1 MVASPLFALEGPVNI
16 AQPVLQ
22 NIPSFVKWTRRRN
35 AAMRNCRAGGPELRS
50 RAVRFSTSAACRAHA
65 MEETTMTR
73 LLALIAATLLAL
85 AAQAGDNKDK
95 THDMKSTA
103 TFDAL
108 DKNADSQISKTEASA
123 DSKLSDNFAA
133 LDTNGDGYLSKA
145 EFMAKSK
152 T

>member
-1 MVASPLFALEGPVNI
+1 
-16 AQPVLQ
+16 
-22 NIPSFVKWTRRRN
+22 
-35 AAMRNCRAGGPELRS
+35 
-50 RAVRFSTSAACRAHA
+50 
-65 MEETTMTR
+65 MTK
-73 LLALIAATLLAL
+73 LLALIAATLLAV

-95 THDMKSTA
+95 THDSSMKSAA

-123 DSKLSDNFAA
+123 DSKLSDNFAT

-145 EFMAKSK
+145 EFMAKSR

>member
-1 MVASPLFALEGPVNI
+1 
-16 AQPVLQ
+16 
-22 NIPSFVKWTRRRN
+22 
-35 AAMRNCRAGGPELRS
+35 
-50 RAVRFSTSAACRAHA
+50 
-65 MEETTMTR
+65 MTKF
-73 LLALIAATLLAL
+73 LALIAATLLAF

-95 THDMKSTA
+95 SHDKGMHTSA
-103 TFDAL
+103 TFDTL
-108 DKNADSQISKTEASA
+108 DKNADSQISKTEASS

>member
-1 MVASPLFALEGPVNI
+1 
-16 AQPVLQ
+16 
-22 NIPSFVKWTRRRN
+22 
-35 AAMRNCRAGGPELRS
+35 
-50 RAVRFSTSAACRAHA
+50 
-65 MEETTMTR
+65 MTR
-73 LLALIAATLLAL
+73 LLALIAATLLAF
-85 AAQAGDNKDK
+85 AAQAGDTKDK
-95 THDMKSTA
+95 THDTKSTA

-145 EFMAKSK
+145 EYLAAKSK

>member
-1 MVASPLFALEGPVNI
+1 
-16 AQPVLQ
+16 
-22 NIPSFVKWTRRRN
+22 
-35 AAMRNCRAGGPELRS
+35 
-50 RAVRFSTSAACRAHA
+50 
-65 MEETTMTR
+65 MTR
-73 LLALIAATLLAL
+73 FLALIAATLLAF

-95 THDMKSTA
+95 HDTGMKSTA
-103 TFDAL
+103 TFDSL

-145 EFMAKSK
+145 EFMARSK

>member
-1 MVASPLFALEGPVNI
+1 VAGEHRTAGI
-16 AQPVLQ
+16 
-22 NIPSFVKWTRRRN
+22 
-35 AAMRNCRAGGPELRS
+35 AGGAKFRQVLEATQRGGAELRGRRPGTVIARPALRS
-50 RAVRFSTSAACRAHA
+50 SALRRAPP

-73 LLALIAATLLAL
+73 LLALIAATLLAF
-85 AAQAGDNKDK
+85 AAQAGDTKDK
-95 THDMKSTA
+95 THDTKSTA

-108 DKNADSQISKTEASA
+108 DKNADSQISKTEATA

-145 EFMAKSK
+145 EFMAAKSK

>member
-1 MVASPLFALEGPVNI
+1 
-16 AQPVLQ
+16 LQ
-22 NIPSFVKWTRRRN
+22 QLPSFVKRARECNDVLRKAILAEHPAKARRFFRARRCAPRERRN
-35 AAMRNCRAGGPELRS
+35 TMS
-50 RAVRFSTSAACRAHA
+50 RF
-65 MEETTMTR
+65 
-73 LLALIAATLLAL
+73 LALIAATLLAF

-95 THDMKSTA
+95 SHDTGMKSTA

-123 DSKLSDNFAA
+123 DSKLSANFAA

-145 EFMAKSK
+145 EFMARSK

>member
-1 MVASPLFALEGPVNI
+1 MNI

-22 NIPSFVKWTRRRN
+22 NMPSFVKWTQRRN
-35 AAMRNCRAGGPELRS
+35 AAVRNYRADGSEP
-50 RAVRFSTSAACRAHA
+50 RARAPRFSTSAAWRALA

-73 LLALIAATLLAL
+73 LLALITATLLAL
-85 AAQAGDNKDK
+85 AAQAGDTKDK

-108 DKNADSQISKTEASA
+108 DKNADTQISKTEASA

-145 EFMAKSK
+145 EFMAAKSK

>member
-1 MVASPLFALEGPVNI
+1 
-16 AQPVLQ
+16 
-22 NIPSFVKWTRRRN
+22 
-35 AAMRNCRAGGPELRS
+35 
-50 RAVRFSTSAACRAHA
+50 
-65 MEETTMTR
+65 MTR
-73 LLALIAATLLAL
+73 FLALIAATLLAF
-85 AAQAGDNKDK
+85 AAQAGDDKDK
-95 THDMKSTA
+95 SHDTGMKSTA

-145 EFMAKSK
+145 EFVARSK

>member
-1 MVASPLFALEGPVNI
+1 MAAVAKFRQAGATVQRGAAAGRFLRNTPRKLGVFYRPRRSA
-16 AQPVLQ
+16 
-22 NIPSFVKWTRRRN
+22 SRRR
-35 AAMRNCRAGGPELRS
+35 RK
-50 RAVRFSTSAACRAHA
+50 
-65 MEETTMTR
+65 TMTR
-73 LLALIAATLLAL
+73 FLALIAATLLAF

-95 THDMKSTA
+95 SSHDTGMKSSA

-123 DSKLSDNFAA
+123 DSKLSEHFAA

-145 EFMAKSK
+145 EFMARSK

>member
-1 MVASPLFALEGPVNI
+1 MVASPLFQLGWPVNI

-22 NIPSFVKWTRRRN
+22 NMPSSSSGRGGATRRCAIAG
-35 AAMRNCRAGGPELRS
+35 AALGTALASPAFFTSAVCRALQWKEK
-50 RAVRFSTSAACRAHA
+50 
-65 MEETTMTR
+65 TMTR
-73 LLALIAATLLAL
+73 FLALIAATLLAL
-85 AAQAGDNKDK
+85 AAQAGDTKDK

-145 EFMAKSK
+145 EFMAAKSK
-152 T
+152 S

>member
-1 MVASPLFALEGPVNI
+1 MVASPLFPLVGPVNI

-22 NIPSFVKWTRRRN
+22 ELPSFVKWQRLRN
-35 AAMRNCRAGGPELRS
+35 AAVRNSAVRGPEPCS
-50 RAVRFSTSAACRAHA
+50 RAPRFSGSAARRAP
-65 MEETTMTR
+65 EGGDPMTR
-73 LLALIAATLLAL
+73 FLALIAATLLAF
-85 AAQAGDNKDK
+85 AAQAGDTKDK

-108 DKNADSQISKTEASA
+108 DKNADSQLSKTEASA

-145 EFMAKSK
+145 EYLAAKSK